1 MIRTLFFLLAILI
14 MHWVDAQSVGIGT
27 TTPNARAAL
36 EINST
41 TKGLL
46 IPSMTT
52 SQRLA
57 IASPPNGLMVYDT
70 ERNLFYHHTGSTW
83 SALLNGEYWIRPSAS
98 RSRISNANDSVGIG
112 TNSPTEWLDVDGNIR
127 SRNNINA
134 DNDIRAT
141 GNVIAGNVVT
151 SGNLVASGVS
161 TLSGDVTTNSD
172 LIINNTTATLQLKSS
187 GDNTGFFQLSGNNVR
202 FGTNSGNTTGNV
214 IVRLNGND
222 RVSIN
227 PSGDIALEG
236 KITTP
241 NTGSV
246 NMLPLSFG
254 QVDNTGTVKSG
265 SGNFTATRVGVGDY
279 RIFCTGISSSSV
291 IVVSTPSVVRFAASF
306 YIAPGVFQ
314 IRTLRYCCFD
324 DDDAPFNF
332 VIYQ

>member
-1 MIRTLFFLLAILI
+1 MKRILFFLFAVLTAQFA
-14 MHWVDAQSVGIGT
+14 DAQSVGIGT
-27 TTPNARAAL
+27 ATPNARAAL

-70 ERNLFYHHTGSTW
+70 ERNSFYHYTGTTW
-83 SALLNGEYWIRPSAS
+83 SAILNGDYWIRSSAS
-98 RSRISNANDSVGIG
+98 RSRISNPNDSVGIG

-141 GNVIAGNVVT
+141 GDVSAGNVVT
-151 SGNLVASGVS
+151 SGNLVAAGVS
-161 TLSGDVTTNSD
+161 TLNGDVTTNSD
-172 LIINNTTATLQLKSS
+172 LIINNTTATFQLKSS
-187 GDNTGFFQLSGNNVR
+187 GDNKGFFQLSGNNVR

-214 IVRLNGND
+214 IVRLNGSD

-254 QVDNTGTVKSG
+254 RVGSDGTITGG
-265 SGNFTATRVGVGDY
+265 SGNFTVTKVGVGVY
-279 RIFCTGISSSSV
+279 RILCTGISSSSV
-291 IVVSTPSVVRFAASF
+291 ILTSTPSVIRYAAPF
-306 YIAPGVFQ
+306 YISSGVVE
-314 IRTLRYCCFD
+314 IRTLRYCCED
-324 DDDAPFNF
+324 EGDAPFNF